1 MSSII
6 YHRTCCRACEGAN
19 LELVFA
25 LQPTPI
31 GDAYVDASRINIA
44 QPSYPIDLYMCG
56 DCGLA
61 QLLDVISP
69 AVLYGD
75 YIYVTTSSMG
85 LATHF
90 QDYAVSVIK
99 RCHLAVGSLVV
110 DIGSNDGTLLRSF
123 QKEGMAVLGVE
134 PAAHI
139 AQQATLSGVT
149 TISNFFTMDVVAEI
163 VKQHGKAKLVTANN
177 VFANI
182 DELLPW
188 VKAIKELMDEDG
200 VFVFESYYLAD
211 LLENFVFDFLY
222 HEHISALSVKPMQLL
237 FERLGLALAAVQRIP
252 TKGGSLRYFV
262 QKSSGP
268 IADDG
273 SVLALR
279 KYEDEL
285 GLYGKDI
292 YIEFAQKIDALKEQL
307 RVFLS
312 RVKSEG
318 KTVAGF
324 GASVTGT
331 TLIYHFELAEY
342 FDYLVDD
349 NPAKQGLFSP
359 GLHLEVLSASSLQER
374 RPDYV
379 VVLAWR
385 FAEAI
390 IQRNK
395 DYVAQGGRFL
405 IPVPEFK
412 VVG

>member
-1 MSSII
+1 
-6 YHRTCCRACEGAN
+6 
-19 LELVFA
+19 VF
-25 LQPTPI
+25 
-31 GDAYVDASRINIA
+31 
-44 QPSYPIDLYMCG
+44 
-56 DCGLA
+56 
-61 QLLDVISP
+61 
-69 AVLYGD
+69 
-75 YIYVTTSSMG
+75 
-85 LATHF
+85 
-90 QDYAVSVIK
+90 
-99 RCHLAVGSLVV
+99 
-110 DIGSNDGTLLRSF
+110 
-123 QKEGMAVLGVE
+123 
-134 PAAHI
+134 
-139 AQQATLSGVT
+139 
-149 TISNFFTMDVVAEI
+149 
-163 VKQHGKAKLVTANN
+163 
-177 VFANI
+177 
-182 DELLPW
+182 
-188 VKAIKELMDEDG
+188 
-200 VFVFESYYLAD
+200 
-211 LLENFVFDFLY
+211 
-222 HEHISALSVKPMQLL
+222 
-237 FERLGLALAAVQRIP
+237 
-252 TKGGSLRYFV
+252 
-262 QKSSGP
+262 
-268 IADDG
+268 
-273 SVLALR
+273 ALR
-279 KYEDEL
+279 KYEDEI

-292 YIEFAQKIDALKEQL
+292 YIEFAQKIDALKDQL

-312 RVKSEG
+312 QVQSEG